1 MGVYVEKVDMG
12 GVEIVEEGRD
22 FRGRSGVGGW
32 EGGWELIGG
41 GFGAIGRFRGRLCG
55 ALGG

>member
-22 FRGRSGVGGW
+22 CRGRSGVGGW
-32 EGGWELIGG
+32 EG